1 MTIARLDST
10 NPTADA
16 WSSPLSL
23 GADTLFQVH
32 SGSAFIA
39 YGPGAPASDDDGVL
53 LTVEHGTNGR
63 DSIVVPSGTTVRW
76 RRAVP
81 KKTTVLWYGAEGL

>member
-1 MTIARLDST
+1 MSIVRLDST
-10 NPTADA
+10 HATPDE

-32 SGSAFIA
+32 SGSVFLA
-39 YGPGAPASDDDGVL
+39 YGASAPESEDDGVM

-76 RRAVP
+76 RRVVP